1 MPTLSKIEEIT
12 LQVMQDFPNIAAR
25 YAAGDPTI
33 VAPLKSMM
41 HTLAEVS
48 RDVDISELEPFIKTR
63 DATILADASNKGILP
78 LCTPCQHYIEVKN
91 NGNSNLS
98 LQSNRSLLDGLG
110 RPWRL
115 LQSVNAAPGETATV
129 LVEQSEIRTVEYTPE
144 TTETFHNYALDLKEE
159 TDLVQL
165 SVKDQDNNI
174 YNFVTRW
181 MNTKAGDLAIT
192 LKTNTKRKIILEFG
206 DSDRFGTT
214 LLAGTQLKIS
224 ITESFG
230 KIDVSQ
236 LREASLETVTSSI
249 EQRAT
254 IKFKSDGLVRT
265 GADPLS
271 IEQLRLLSSFP
282 TDEDNAV
289 YLGNYNYAVLKKFLT
304 RSNYINVWNEVVQ
317 EQNYGA
323 SYLNINKMFVSVLAE
338 SPADQALLETD
349 ILNYIPQLNNLY
361 KGKIIFKPV
370 QERPF
375 KIFIKGLLSPVH
387 DINAVK
393 EEIRTLLLKYYGRGK
408 TASCYYL
415 ANGFNAQEISKLLSD
430 NISAFQDRSSDF
442 KFMTEDLDANPVK
455 PHQWLYMTAESI
467 ELDIVQL
474 KGNGESRWSII

>member
-192 LKTNTKRKIILEFG
+192 LKTN
-206 DSDRFGTT
+206 
-214 LLAGTQLKIS
+214 
-224 ITESFG
+224 
-230 KIDVSQ
+230 
-236 LREASLETVTSSI
+236 
-249 EQRAT
+249 
-254 IKFKSDGLVRT
+254 
-265 GADPLS
+265 
-271 IEQLRLLSSFP
+271 
-282 TDEDNAV
+282 
-289 YLGNYNYAVLKKFLT
+289 
-304 RSNYINVWNEVVQ
+304 
-317 EQNYGA
+317 
-323 SYLNINKMFVSVLAE
+323 
-338 SPADQALLETD
+338 
-349 ILNYIPQLNNLY
+349 
-361 KGKIIFKPV
+361 
-370 QERPF
+370 
-375 KIFIKGLLSPVH
+375 
-387 DINAVK
+387 
-393 EEIRTLLLKYYGRGK
+393 
-408 TASCYYL
+408 
-415 ANGFNAQEISKLLSD
+415 
-430 NISAFQDRSSDF
+430 
-442 KFMTEDLDANPVK
+442 
-455 PHQWLYMTAESI
+455 
-467 ELDIVQL
+467 
-474 KGNGESRWSII
+474 

>member
-289 YLGNYNYAVLKKFLT
+289 YLGNYNYAVLKK
-304 RSNYINVWNEVVQ
+304 
-317 EQNYGA
+317 
-323 SYLNINKMFVSVLAE
+323 
-338 SPADQALLETD
+338 
-349 ILNYIPQLNNLY
+349 
-361 KGKIIFKPV
+361 
-370 QERPF
+370 
-375 KIFIKGLLSPVH
+375 
-387 DINAVK
+387 
-393 EEIRTLLLKYYGRGK
+393 
-408 TASCYYL
+408 
-415 ANGFNAQEISKLLSD
+415 
-430 NISAFQDRSSDF
+430 
-442 KFMTEDLDANPVK
+442 
-455 PHQWLYMTAESI
+455 
-467 ELDIVQL
+467 
-474 KGNGESRWSII
+474 